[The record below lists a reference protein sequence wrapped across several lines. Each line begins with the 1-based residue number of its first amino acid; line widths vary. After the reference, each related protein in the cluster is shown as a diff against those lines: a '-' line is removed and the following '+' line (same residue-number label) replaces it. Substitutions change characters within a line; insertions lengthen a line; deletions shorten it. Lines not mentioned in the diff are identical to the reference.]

1 MCVALPGRVEWIGHR
16 DGASIPGRI
25 RVGKALTEVD
35 FILLPEVVVGDYVVA
50 HSGYAVATV
59 PEETVTETLELLAFD
74 DPG

>member
-25 RVGKALTEVD
+25 RVGKALAEVD

-59 PEETVTETLELLAFD
+59 PEETVAETLGLLASD